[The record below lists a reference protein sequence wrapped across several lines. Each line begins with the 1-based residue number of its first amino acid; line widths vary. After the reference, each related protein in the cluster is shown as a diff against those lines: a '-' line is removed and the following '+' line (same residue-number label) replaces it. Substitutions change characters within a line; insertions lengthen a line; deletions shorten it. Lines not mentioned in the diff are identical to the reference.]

1 MARKKLDLKQVNFKF
16 PTPLVDTIDRVKTD
30 EGMESRTAA
39 TKMILMRGLEAM
51 GVDTGLD
58 TVEEAA

>member
-1 MARKKLDLKQVNFKF
+1 
-16 PTPLVDTIDRVKTD
+16 
-30 EGMESRTAA
+30 MESRTAA